1 LFKIVACC
9 PFFPEFQGNNKKTV
23 LNWSKLAIMMK
34 TFEYFL
40 CALLVLLLV
49 TTCSKPPEFPAEPI
63 IKFIG
68 ISHAAIDQS
77 RGGGIKLDTIEVR
90 FSFTDGDGNLG
101 SKDSTNISLID
112 SRDKFEH
119 SFKVNP
125 IPQLGSGNGIQGE
138 ISIKLT
144 NSPDTKYFC
153 CTFPNTRLTCIASTK
168 FPTDTLSYFIRI
180 RDRSGKWSNTIKTDR
195 ITIFCK

>member
-1 LFKIVACC
+1 
-9 PFFPEFQGNNKKTV
+9 
-23 LNWSKLAIMMK
+23 MK
-34 TFEYFL
+34 TSEYFL
-40 CALLVLLLV
+40 ASLLLAFLV
-49 TTCSKPPEFPAEPI
+49 STCSNPPEFPVEPM
-63 IKFIG
+63 IKYIG
-68 ISHAAIDQS
+68 MSHFDIDQS
-77 RGGGIKLDTIEVR
+77 RGGGIPLDTIEVR
-90 FSFTDGDGNLG
+90 FSFTDGDGDLG

-119 SFKVNP
+119 FFKVSP

-153 CTFPNTRLTCIASTK
+153 CTFPNTRLTCIASTR
-168 FPTDTLSYFIRI
+168 FPTDTLSYLIRI
-180 RDRSGKWSNTIKTDR
+180 RDRSGKWSNTIKTER